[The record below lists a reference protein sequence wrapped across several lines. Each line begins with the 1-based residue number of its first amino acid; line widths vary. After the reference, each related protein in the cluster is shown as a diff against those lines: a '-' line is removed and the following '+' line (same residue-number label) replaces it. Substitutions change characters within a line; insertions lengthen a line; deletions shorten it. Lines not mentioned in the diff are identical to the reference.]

1 MKFSTIH
8 HVAITCSDYQK
19 LKHFYTNILALKIID
34 EIFCSGINSHE
45 VNLKVENT
53 HMNYSLFLI
62 LTKDLPI
69 LKPLD

>member
-1 MKFSTIH
+1 MEISNVY

-19 LKHFYTNILALKIID
+19 LKHFYTDILGFKIIN
-34 EIFCSGINSHE
+34 ETFCSARNCHE
-45 VNLKVENT
+45 LNLKVENT
-53 HMNYSLFLI
+53 HMNYSLSLI